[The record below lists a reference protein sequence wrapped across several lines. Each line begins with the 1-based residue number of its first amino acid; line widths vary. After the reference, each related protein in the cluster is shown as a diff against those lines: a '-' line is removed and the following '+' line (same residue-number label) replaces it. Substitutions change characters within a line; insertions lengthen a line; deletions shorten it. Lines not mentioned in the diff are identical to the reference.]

1 MIAPATIVIRLFLAL
16 ACGTLIGVERELR
29 QKHAGLKTMA
39 LVAIGAAAF
48 AMMSDTFGPTNH
60 NPAQIAAAVVGG
72 IGFIGAG
79 VIMRR
84 GFTVHGVTTAATLWA
99 ASSVGLAAGL
109 GQYPLAGIL
118 TGGIVVVQFMVRK
131 LEAVL
136 LRHHPRDRP
145 GRFELR
151 VECEPESLHGVNEI
165 WAQAMIAHAL
175 TPLQRSLSRGADHVT
190 LRFVML
196 TARESLDVARFE
208 EMLVRVDGVR
218 RVDVRHLGIE
228 DD

>member
-1 MIAPATIVIRLFLAL
+1 MLVPATIVIRLALAL

-39 LVAIGAAAF
+39 LVALGAAAF

-60 NPAQIAAAVVGG
+60 NPAQMAAAVVGG

-84 GFTVHGVTTAATLWA
+84 GFTVQGVTTAATLWA
-99 ASSVGLAAGL
+99 ASSVGVAAGL
-109 GQYPLAGIL
+109 GQYPLALIL

-131 LEAVL
+131 LETAML
-136 LRHHPRDRP
+136 HHHPRDRP

-151 VECEPESLHGVNEI
+151 VECVPDAVQKVNEV
-165 WAQAMIAHAL
+165 WSHVPAVQ
-175 TPLQRSLSRGADHVT
+175 TLQRSLSKGTDHIT
-190 LRFVML
+190 LRIVML
-196 TARESLDVARFE
+196 TPRESVDFTRYE
-208 EMLVRVDGVR
+208 ELLVRVDGVR

-228 DD
+228 ED

>member
-1 MIAPATIVIRLFLAL
+1 VIAPATIVIRLALAL

-39 LVAIGAAAF
+39 LVALGAAAF

-84 GFTVHGVTTAATLWA
+84 GFTVQGVTTAATLWA
-99 ASSVGLAAGL
+99 DSSVGVAAGL
-109 GQYPLAGIL
+109 GQYPLALIL
-118 TGGIVVVQFMVRK
+118 SGGIVVVQFMVRK
-131 LEAVL
+131 LETVL
-136 LRHHPRDRP
+136 LHHHPHDRP
-145 GRFELR
+145 GRFEFR
-151 VECEPESLHGVNEI
+151 VECEPDALQKVNEI
-165 WAQAMIAHAL
+165 WSRVPHVQ
-175 TPLQRSLSRGADHVT
+175 PLQRTLSRGADHVT
-190 LRFVML
+190 LRVVML
-196 TARESLDVARFE
+196 TSNGALDFSRFE
-208 EMLVRVDGVR
+208 EMLVGMDGVR

-228 DD
+228 ED